1 MDGVND
7 LSGRGYRTQK
17 LVRGG
22 EGNEARGAI
31 DKLGKLETWQ
41 LTRAQVW
48 LGPAGFCLDLRKRRV
63 QRRWIQLGEH
73 HRGIA
78 AQQRT
83 GRLRQGLVQ
92 HGQGRAKHHAVRLGP
107 GQIRYSHACGGVITF
122 AFQTARRGRGG
133 VGAAWPLLGGHCG
146 GHPEGSRHAGGDAL
160 RNLGHRVRVE
170 VGPTI
175 R

>member
-31 DKLGKLETWQ
+31 DQLGKLETWQ

-48 LGPAGFCLDLRKRRV
+48 LGPAGLCLDLRKCRV
-63 QRRWIQLGEH
+63 QRRRIQLGEH

-83 GRLRQGLVQ
+83 GRVRQGLVQ
-92 HGQGRAKHHAVRLGP
+92 HGQGRAKHHAVCLGP
-107 GQIRYSHACGGVITF
+107 GQIRYSHACGGVITI
-122 AFQTARRGRGG
+122 AFQTARRGRGR
-133 VGAAWPLLGGHCG
+133 VGTAWTLLGGHRS
-146 GHPEGSRHAGGDAL
+146 GHPEGARHAGGDAL